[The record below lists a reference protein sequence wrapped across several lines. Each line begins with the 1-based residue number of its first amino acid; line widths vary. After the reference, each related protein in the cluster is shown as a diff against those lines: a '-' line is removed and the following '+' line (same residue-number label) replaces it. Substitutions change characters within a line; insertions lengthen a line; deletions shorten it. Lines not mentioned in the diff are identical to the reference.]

1 MKILVKNSS
10 LKFYRPSESNI
21 DETKRYVGYIANFYN
36 SNVMEE
42 RAAFRVSFFKI
53 PEGAISFKF
62 TGRVFTSY
70 GVSLVKGVTLG
81 DSIATYTNV
90 ARNIIIAATNTDE
103 DRNKENVEVSLES
116 YSDAEYIMV
125 SWDSVEPTTIAVFA

>member
-10 LKFYRPSESNI
+10 LKFYRLSESNI
-21 DETKRYVGYIANFYN
+21 DETKRYIDRIANFGINNTMTEFTAY
-36 SNVMEE
+36 
-42 RAAFRVSFFKI
+42 RVSFFKI
-53 PEGAISFKF
+53 PEGTLSFKF

-70 GVSLVKGVTLG
+70 GVSLVKDVTLG
-81 DSIATYTNV
+81 DSTATYTNV
-90 ARNIIIAATNTDE
+90 AKNIIVAAANTDA

-125 SWDSVEPTTIAVFA
+125 SWDTVAPTTIAVFV